1 MNGAR
6 AVPAT
11 VVLPD
16 GEGPFPAVVM
26 NHGHGGG
33 RQEGGGFGRLA
44 KALAD
49 AGIATIRMDFPG
61 SGDSK
66 ESFTE
71 GYLSNMISDSNA
83 SLAYLLANY
92 PVDPD
97 RLGIL
102 GYSMGGRIALT
113 IGESPDNPYKAMGLL
128 APSANWGKD
137 LALLLA
143 GSEAEYERLYAEAST
158 DKGYAD
164 YTTQY
169 GQQQK
174 LSKKW
179 FDELLESKPLETLS
193 AYKGAML
200 VVHGDKDTTIPRS
213 RTRQWSPP
221 TRPRRLPGR
230 EHRAGSRGRPRLWL
244 LQRPAGGQRAGREL
258 VRDVL
263 CGEFEVRR
271 SAGWRKSAGLFHGVA
286 KSGFHAGLPAAA
298 TCLEVIN
305 DVRTEAQRHGNFGRG
320 FLRAA
325 EPSLWESRE
334 YLGVKIGWQV
344 RN

>member
-1 MNGAR
+1 MFVVKTAMTMLVASFALVAATMAQAETVSEVTVMNGAR

-11 VVLPD
+11 VVVPD

-33 RQEGGGFGRLA
+33 RQEGGGFTRLA

-49 AGIATIRMDFPG
+49 AGILTIRMDFPG
-61 SGDSK
+61 NGDSK

-83 SLAYLLANY
+83 SLAYLLANF
-92 PVDPD
+92 PADPG

-113 IGESPDNPYKAMGLL
+113 IGETAGNPYKAMGLL
-128 APSANWGKD
+128 APSAGPGKD
-137 LALLLA
+137 LALFLA
-143 GSEAEYERLYAEAST
+143 GSEAEYDRLYAEAST

-174 LSKKW
+174 LSKQW
-179 FDELLESKPLETLS
+179 FDELNVSKPLETIS

-200 VVHGDKDTTIPRS
+200 VVHGDKDVVIK
-213 RTRQWSPP
+213 
-221 TRPRRLPGR
+221 
-230 EHRAGSRGRPRLWL
+230 
-244 LQRPAGGQRAGREL
+244 PAENEA
-258 VRDVL
+258 VI
-263 CGEFEVRR
+263 
-271 SAGWRKSAGLFHGVA
+271 AAY
-286 KSGFHAGLPAAA
+286 PAASIVLVPEA
-298 TCLEVIN
+298 DHGYGFYSDQPEVSAL
-305 DVRTEAQRHGNFGRG
+305 VESSFAKFFSEA
-320 FLRAA
+320 L
-325 EPSLWESRE
+325 
-334 YLGVKIGWQV
+334 K
-344 RN
+344 

>member
-1 MNGAR
+1 MQIAKAGLGALLAVAATFAAISMAQAETVAEVTVMNGAR

-11 VVLPD
+11 VVIPD

-49 AGIATIRMDFPG
+49 AGILTIRMDFPG

-83 SLAYLLANY
+83 SLAYMLANY
-92 PVDPD
+92 PVDPA

-113 IGESPDNPYKAMGLL
+113 IGASTDNPYKAMGLL
-128 APSANWGKD
+128 APSADPGKG
-137 LALLLA
+137 LLLFFA
-143 GSEAEYERLYAEAST
+143 GSEAEYERLYAEASS

-174 LSKKW
+174 LSKQW
-179 FDELLESKPLETLS
+179 FDELLASKPLENIG

-200 VVHGDKDTTIPRS
+200 VVHGDKDVVIK
-213 RTRQWSPP
+213 
-221 TRPRRLPGR
+221 
-230 EHRAGSRGRPRLWL
+230 
-244 LQRPAGGQRAGREL
+244 PAENEA
-258 VRDVL
+258 V
-263 CGEFEVRR
+263 
-271 SAGWRKSAGLFHGVA
+271 VA
-286 KSGFHAGLPAAA
+286 AYPAASIVLVPDA
-298 TCLEVIN
+298 DHGYGFYSDQPEVTAL
-305 DVRTEAQRHGNFGRG
+305 VEGSFAKF
-320 FLRAA
+320 FA
-325 EPSLWESRE
+325 ENL
-334 YLGVKIGWQV
+334 K
-344 RN
+344 

>member
-1 MNGAR
+1 MFVVKTAMTMLVASFALVAATMAQAETVSEVTVMNGAR

-11 VVLPD
+11 VVVPD

-33 RQEGGGFGRLA
+33 RQEGGGFTRLA

-49 AGIATIRMDFPG
+49 AGILTIRMDFPG
-61 SGDSK
+61 NGDSK

-83 SLAYLLANY
+83 SLAYLLANF
-92 PVDPD
+92 PADPD

-113 IGESPDNPYKAMGLL
+113 IGETAGNPYKAMGLL
-128 APSANWGKD
+128 APSAGPGKD
-137 LALLLA
+137 LALFLA
-143 GSEAEYERLYAEAST
+143 GSEAEYDRLYAEAST

-174 LSKKW
+174 LSKQW
-179 FDELLESKPLETLS
+179 FDELLVSKPLETIS

-200 VVHGDKDTTIPRS
+200 VVHGDKDVVIKPAENEAVIAAY
-213 RTRQWSPP
+213 P
-221 TRPRRLPGR
+221 T
-230 EHRAGSRGRPRLWL
+230 ASIV
-244 LQRPAGGQRAGREL
+244 L
-258 VRDVL
+258 VPEADH
-263 CGEFEVRR
+263 GYGFYSDQPEV
-271 SAGWRKSAGLFHGVA
+271 SALVESSFA
-286 KSGFHAGLPAAA
+286 KFFS
-298 TCLEVIN
+298 
-305 DVRTEAQRHGNFGRG
+305 EA
-320 FLRAA
+320 L
-325 EPSLWESRE
+325 
-334 YLGVKIGWQV
+334 K
-344 RN
+344 

>member
-1 MNGAR
+1 MQVVKTGMMTLVASVALLAATMAQAETVSEVTVMNGAR

-11 VVLPD
+11 VVVPD
-16 GEGPFPAVVM
+16 GQGPFPAVVM

-33 RQEGGGFGRLA
+33 RQEGGGFVRLA

-49 AGIATIRMDFPG
+49 AGILTIRMDFPG
-61 SGDSK
+61 NGDSK

-83 SLAYLLANY
+83 SLAYLLANF
-92 PVDPD
+92 PADPA

-113 IGESPDNPYKAMGLL
+113 IGETEGNPYKAMGLL
-128 APSANWGKD
+128 APSAGPGKD
-137 LALLLA
+137 LALFLA

-174 LSKKW
+174 LSKQW
-179 FDELLESKPLETLS
+179 FDELIASKPLETIS

-200 VVHGDKDTTIPRS
+200 VVHGDKDVVIK
-213 RTRQWSPP
+213 
-221 TRPRRLPGR
+221 
-230 EHRAGSRGRPRLWL
+230 
-244 LQRPAGGQRAGREL
+244 PAENEA
-258 VRDVL
+258 VI
-263 CGEFEVRR
+263 
-271 SAGWRKSAGLFHGVA
+271 AAY
-286 KSGFHAGLPAAA
+286 PAASIVLVPEA
-298 TCLEVIN
+298 DHGYGFYSDQPEVSAL
-305 DVRTEAQRHGNFGRG
+305 VESSFAKFFSEA
-320 FLRAA
+320 L
-325 EPSLWESRE
+325 
-334 YLGVKIGWQV
+334 K
-344 RN
+344 